1 MKINLNTDMKKLAL
15 LTLGILSA
23 LTISSCSVC
32 SHVSVADF
40 GRSAEAILLP
50 LEQPTLH
57 SVNGKWYME
66 GQKTYVERHNAPWVR
81 PEQLPDDKRHPERYS
96 IDSDELS
103 PVYAAIPAEMAESIR
118 KGKYTHSQAISF
130 INRKWV
136 DTLPEGKVQTVKT
149 KAAAPDYFR
158 KMSSHRL
165 LQTET
170 SSYLLAHIGEF
181 TADFSSI
188 LAYPLAGLCTI
199 VVDTPASF
207 FYSPPTKKKQVAQ
220 PEELD

>member
-1 MKINLNTDMKKLAL
+1 MKKLTL
-15 LTLGILSA
+15 LTLSILST
-23 LTISSCSVC
+23 LITTSCSVC

-50 LEQPTLH
+50 LESPTLH
-57 SVNGKWYME
+57 IVGKQWYME

-81 PEQLPDDKRHPERYS
+81 PEQLPADKRHPERYS
-96 IDSDELS
+96 IDSDDSS
-103 PVYAAIPAEMAESIR
+103 PVYAAIPADMAESIR
-118 KGKYTHSQAISF
+118 KGKYTHSHAISF

-136 DTLPEGKVQTVKT
+136 DELPAGKVKT
-149 KAAAPDYFR
+149 IETKTSAPEYFR

-165 LQTET
+165 LQTE
-170 SSYLLAHIGEF
+170 SNSYLLAHIGEL

-207 FYSPPTKKKQVAQ
+207 FYSPPVKKKQVAQ
-220 PEELD
+220 PEELE

>member
-1 MKINLNTDMKKLAL
+1 MKKITL
-15 LTLGILSA
+15 LTLSILSA
-23 LTISSCSVC
+23 LITTSCSVR

-50 LEQPTLH
+50 LESPTLYT
-57 SVNGKWYME
+57 VDNKWYMG
-66 GQKTYVERHNAPWVR
+66 GQKTYIERHNAPWVR
-81 PEQLPDDKRHPERYS
+81 PEQLPPDKRHPERYS
-96 IDSDELS
+96 IDSDEMS
-103 PVYAAIPAEMAESIR
+103 PVYAEIPAEMAESIR

-136 DTLPEGKVQTVKT
+136 DTLPEGEVRKVETST
-149 KAAAPDYFR
+149 SAPEYFR

-165 LQTET
+165 LQTEN

-207 FYSPPTKKKQVAQ
+207 FYSPPVKKKQVAQ
-220 PEELD
+220 AEELE

>member
-1 MKINLNTDMKKLAL
+1 MKKL
-15 LTLGILSA
+15 TLITFSILSILITA
-23 LTISSCSVC
+23 SCSVR

-50 LEQPTLH
+50 LETPTLY
-57 SVNGKWYME
+57 SVGDKWYMG
-66 GQKTYVERHNAPWVR
+66 GQKTYIERHNAPWVR
-81 PEQLPDDKRHPERYS
+81 PEQLPADKRHPERYS
-96 IDSDELS
+96 IDSDELT
-103 PVYAAIPAEMAESIR
+103 PVYAAIPADMAESIR

-136 DTLPEGKVQTVKT
+136 DTLPEGEVKKVETKT
-149 KAAAPDYFR
+149 SAPEYFR

-165 LQTET
+165 LQTENN
-170 SSYLLAHIGEF
+170 SYLLAHIGEF
-181 TADFSSI
+181 TADFSAL

-207 FYSPPTKKKQVAQ
+207 FYSPPVKKKQIAQ
-220 PEELD
+220 PEELE

>member
-1 MKINLNTDMKKLAL
+1 MNLNTDMKKLTLLAL
-15 LTLGILSA
+15 GMLGALS
-23 LTISSCSVC
+23 TTSCSVR

-50 LEQPTLH
+50 LENPTLY
-57 SVNGKWYME
+57 SVNNTWYMS
-66 GQKTYVERHNAPWVR
+66 GQKTYVERHNAPWVH
-81 PEQLPDDKRHPERYS
+81 PDQLPADKRHPERYS
-96 IDSDELS
+96 IDSDEQS
-103 PVYAAIPAEMAESIR
+103 TVYTAIPAEMAESIR

-136 DTLPEGKVQTVKT
+136 DQLPEGEVKKVETRT
-149 KAAAPDYFR
+149 STPEYFR

-170 SSYLLAHIGEF
+170 NSYLLAHIGEF

-207 FYSPPTKKKQVAQ
+207 FYSPPVKKKQVAQ
-220 PEELD
+220 PEELE